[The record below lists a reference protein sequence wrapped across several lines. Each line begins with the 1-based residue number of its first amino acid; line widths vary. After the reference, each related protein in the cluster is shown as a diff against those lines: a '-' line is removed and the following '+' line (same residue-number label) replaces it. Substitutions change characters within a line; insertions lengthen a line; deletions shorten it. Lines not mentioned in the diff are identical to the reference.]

1 MDMEKYININ
11 GITCA
16 GCLNRIGQGLNDL
29 GVIKFDY
36 DFADHQGMVLFDTD
50 DTSMEEIIKK
60 INDMGY
66 EATLV

>member
-36 DFADHQGMVLFDTD
+36 DFVDQHAMVLFDTD
-50 DTSMEEIIKK
+50 DTSMEEIIET

>member
-1 MDMEKYININ
+1 MVMEKCININ

-16 GCLNRIGQGLNDL
+16 GCFNRIGQGLTDI

-36 DFADHQGMVLFDTD
+36 DFVDHHAMILFDSD
-50 DTSMEEIIKK
+50 DTSMEEIIET

-66 EATLV
+66 EATPA